1 MTMTFRSFATGNG
14 RNLRFPGQQPR
25 PKRLKSTKAAGKA
38 RAPGALTDA
47 EHLANAFA
55 DVSRRIN
62 DLARQL
68 NCLGYFDDNDGRP
81 RAA

>member
-1 MTMTFRSFATGNG
+1 MSFRSFAPTNG
-14 RNLRFPGQQPR
+14 RNLRFPAPPR
-25 PKRLKSTKAAGKA
+25 ASRSKPPRAGKA
-38 RAPGALTDA
+38 RAPVALTEA
-47 EHLANAFA
+47 EHFANAFA